1 MSGAGDG
8 DGNSLRIGGWLPES
22 EPSHKDDIEWGPSRA
37 EQRPWDEFAWDIDP
51 EIELADEA
59 YRGRRRSDAP
69 AARLW
74 IVIAFVLIGLGAA
87 VAIPLAMNS
96 SRDGAAAPATS
107 RSSAA
112 EHDRAVPP
120 GGPGTSS
127 PTPSPSATQPVKA
140 APAFTPATYEAEA
153 PSNTRGGSARVR
165 NAHGASGKKIVNRIG
180 DWTDSELTEAN
191 NGTLSFNAVT
201 VPADGRY
208 IVTVF
213 YTFLEDDPGR
223 SAMITVNRAA
233 PMTVSFARPDGCCP
247 SSIKISIMLKK
258 GVNKILFSNSAS
270 RAPAVDRIVISRP

>member
-1 MSGAGDG
+1 VTESRSEIVFEALPID
-8 DGNSLRIGGWLPES
+8 DPRVRQPDITRARQLLGWEPEV
-22 EPSHKDDIEWGPSRA
+22 
-37 EQRPWDEFAWDIDP
+37 
-51 EIELADEA
+51 ELADEA

-87 VAIPLAMNS
+87 VAIPLALNS
-96 SRDGAAAPATS
+96 SPDGAATPVTS
-107 RSSAA
+107 PSG
-112 EHDRAVPP
+112 ENDRDVPP
-120 GGPGTSS
+120 GGSGTSS
-127 PTPSPSATQPVKA
+127 PSPSPSATQPAKA
-140 APAFTPATYEAEA
+140 APGFTPATYEAEA

-208 IVTVF
+208 TVTIF

-247 SSIKISIMLKK
+247 SSIKISITLKK